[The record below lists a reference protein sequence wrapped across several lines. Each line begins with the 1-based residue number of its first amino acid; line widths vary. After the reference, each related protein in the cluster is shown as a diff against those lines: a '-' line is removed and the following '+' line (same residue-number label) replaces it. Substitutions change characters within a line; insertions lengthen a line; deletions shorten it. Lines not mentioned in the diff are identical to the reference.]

1 MQGLGKKIAALA
13 VVAAAVAAVTAVSG
27 FSAQQVSCNG
37 TTPANAAKT
46 SATYK
51 GTVPAP
57 NAKSKAYGQAKAG
70 SCAYKGAGYF
80 NLNLN
85 KCPSDWNNTAGITKT
100 SINLWTSMPHSG
112 ALAVY
117 GGIGEGMKSYFN
129 YVNSKGG
136 IAGRKIN
143 LDIKDDALNPTI
155 TRKNADDAIQSNNYA
170 ASFAVLG
177 TSNNLAIWD
186 TMNKACMPQLM
197 TASSDDQFG
206 DVDTHPWTTMFGLDL
221 YNETGLYINWLKSHY
236 PNGGKIG
243 VVQIDNGQG
252 RVMIAGVKR
261 AVKGTKFTIADI
273 ETHPGSAAS
282 IKDQITNLASTK
294 ADFFIVLEAGSFCS
308 QALANLE
315 RTSWQPKATIVAN
328 SCAQIS
334 TVFQPLLSQGAT
346 GNGTRMIRYYTVPTD
361 TDATSKTFAAFE
373 SATVKAAGQDPNDAQ
388 IANGWFWGWYVVQV
402 LKDASVMKGGMSRA
416 NIVIAAHQYES
427 AWPLMMPG
435 VKAKTR
441 GKIDAYPFESG
452 QMYKYQGA
460 SGSTPGTFVKDGALI
475 KNEGVL
481 KNWANVLNG

>member
-1 MQGLGKKIAALA
+1 MQGYFKKTAAL
-13 VVAAAVAAVTAVSG
+13 VVVLAAVGAVTAVTG
-27 FSAQQVSCNG
+27 FLAQQVQCDGS
-37 TTPANAAKT
+37 TPK
-46 SATYK
+46 SATQNYSTFK
-51 GTVPAP
+51 NTVPVP
-57 NAKSKAYGQAKAG
+57 NPKARLYGQVKKG

-85 KCPSDWNNTAGITKT
+85 KCPSDWNNMAGITPT
-100 SINLWTSMPHSG
+100 AINLWTSMPHSG

-129 YVNSKGG
+129 YVNARGG
-136 IAGRKIN
+136 IMGRKIN

-155 TRKNADDAIQSNNYA
+155 TRKNADEAIQSNNYA

-206 DVDTHPWTTMFGLDL
+206 DVDTHPWTTLFGLDL
-221 YNETGLYINWLKSHY
+221 FNETALYINWLKSHY

-243 VVQIDNGQG
+243 IVQIDNGQG

-261 AVKGTKFTIADI
+261 AVRGTKFTIADVQ
-273 ETHPGSAAS
+273 THPGSAAS
-282 IKDQITNLASTK
+282 IKDQITNLAATK
-294 ADFFIVLEAGSFCS
+294 ADFFIVLEAGSFCI
-308 QALANLE
+308 QALANVE

-346 GNGTRMIRYYTVPTD
+346 GNGTRMIRYYYVPTD
-361 TDATSKTFAAFE
+361 TDNPNKAFAKVYTDAV
-373 SATVKAAGQDPNDAQ
+373 TAAGQNPNDAQ

-402 LKDASVMKGGMSRA
+402 LKDASLMKGGLNRA
-416 NIVIAAHQYES
+416 NITIAGHQYQS
-427 AWPLMMPG
+427 QWPLMMAG
-435 VKAKTR
+435 VKANTR
-441 GKIDAYPFESG
+441 GKLDAYPFEAG
-452 QMYKYQGA
+452 QMFRYQGA
-460 SGSTPGTFVKDGALI
+460 SGSTAGARMSRTASSSTTR
-475 KNEGVL
+475 VC
-481 KNWANVLNG
+481 